1 MAKFKYRMQNIL
13 DIKTKLE
20 TQAQNEYGSA
30 NRKYLEEQAALQELM
45 IRRVEYEKSLK
56 ELVEGMLDI
65 KSINN
70 ARNDVNNIKTLV
82 RRQMMEVHKA
92 EIVLEKARNE
102 LNEKMKERKTHE
114 KLKEHALDEFK
125 ADLQMAETKEYNTLN
140 RRWLKEV
147 QKIQ

>member
-20 TQAQNEYGSA
+20 TQAQNEYGIA

-56 ELVEGMLDI
+56 ELVEGTLDI

-92 EIVLEKARNE
+92 EIVLEKTRNE
-102 LNEKMKERKTHE
+102 LNEKIKERKTHE

-125 ADLQMAETKEYNTLN
+125 ADLQMAETKEIDELVSYTFNG
-140 RRWLKEV
+140 K
-147 QKIQ
+147 

>member
-20 TQAQNEYGSA
+20 TQAQNEYGIA

-45 IRRVEYEKSLK
+45 IRRVGYEKSLK

-92 EIVLEKARNE
+92 EIVLEKTRNE

-114 KLKEHALDEFK
+114 KLKEHALEEFK
-125 ADLQMAETKEYNTLN
+125 ADLQMAETKEIDELVSYTFNG
-140 RRWLKEV
+140 K
-147 QKIQ
+147 

>member
-1 MAKFKYRMQNIL
+1 MQNIL

-20 TQAQNEYGSA
+20 TQAQNEYGIA

-45 IRRVEYEKSLK
+45 IRRVEYEKNLK

-92 EIVLEKARNE
+92 EIVLEKTRNE

-114 KLKEHALDEFK
+114 KLKEHALEEFK
-125 ADLQMAETKEYNTLN
+125 ADLQMAETKEIDELVSYTFNG
-140 RRWLKEV
+140 K
-147 QKIQ
+147 

>member
-20 TQAQNEYGSA
+20 TQAQNEYGIA

-92 EIVLEKARNE
+92 EIALEKTRNE

-125 ADLQMAETKEYNTLN
+125 ADLQMAETKEIDELVSYTFNG
-140 RRWLKEV
+140 K
-147 QKIQ
+147 

>member
-20 TQAQNEYGSA
+20 TQAQNEYGIA

-82 RRQMMEVHKA
+82 RWQMMEVHKA

-125 ADLQMAETKEYNTLN
+125 ADLQMAETKEIDELVSYTFNG
-140 RRWLKEV
+140 K
-147 QKIQ
+147 

>member
-20 TQAQNEYGSA
+20 TQAQNEYGIA

-125 ADLQMAETKEYNTLN
+125 ADLQLAETKEIDELVSYTFNG
-140 RRWLKEV
+140 K
-147 QKIQ
+147 

>member
-20 TQAQNEYGSA
+20 TQAQNEYGIA

-92 EIVLEKARNE
+92 EIVLEKTRNE

-125 ADLQMAETKEYNTLN
+125 ADLQVAETKEIDELVSYTFNG
-140 RRWLKEV
+140 K
-147 QKIQ
+147 

>member
-20 TQAQNEYGSA
+20 TQAQNEYGIA

-45 IRRVEYEKSLK
+45 IRRAEYEKSLK

-125 ADLQMAETKEYNTLN
+125 ADLQMAETKEIDELVSYTFNG
-140 RRWLKEV
+140 K
-147 QKIQ
+147 

>member
-20 TQAQNEYGSA
+20 TQAQNEYGIA

-92 EIVLEKARNE
+92 EIVLEKTRNE

-125 ADLQMAETKEYNTLN
+125 ADLQMAETKEIDELVSYTVNG
-140 RRWLKEV
+140 K
-147 QKIQ
+147 

>member
-20 TQAQNEYGSA
+20 TQAQNEYVIA
-30 NRKYLEEQAALQELM
+30 NRKYLEEQAVLQELM

-92 EIVLEKARNE
+92 EIVLEKTRNE

-125 ADLQMAETKEYNTLN
+125 ADLQMAETKEIDELVSYTFNG
-140 RRWLKEV
+140 K
-147 QKIQ
+147 

>member
-1 MAKFKYRMQNIL
+1 MAKFKYRNQNIL

-20 TQAQNEYGSA
+20 TQAQNEYGIA

-125 ADLQMAETKEYNTLN
+125 ADLQMAETKEIDELVSYTFNG
-140 RRWLKEV
+140 K
-147 QKIQ
+147 

>member
-20 TQAQNEYGSA
+20 TQAQNEYGIA

-45 IRRVEYEKSLK
+45 IRRVEYEKRLK

-92 EIVLEKARNE
+92 EIVLEKTRNE

-125 ADLQMAETKEYNTLN
+125 ADLQLAETKEIDELVSYTFNG
-140 RRWLKEV
+140 K
-147 QKIQ
+147 

>member
-20 TQAQNEYGSA
+20 TQAQNEYVIA
-30 NRKYLEEQAALQELM
+30 NRKYLEEQAVLQELM

-92 EIVLEKARNE
+92 EIVLEKTRNE

-125 ADLQMAETKEYNTLN
+125 ADLQVAETKEIDELVSYTFNG
-140 RRWLKEV
+140 K
-147 QKIQ
+147 

>member
-20 TQAQNEYGSA
+20 TQAQNEYGIA

-45 IRRVEYEKSLK
+45 IRRAEYEKSLK

-92 EIVLEKARNE
+92 EIVLEKTRNE

-125 ADLQMAETKEYNTLN
+125 ADLQMAETKEIDELVSYTFNG
-140 RRWLKEV
+140 K
-147 QKIQ
+147 

>member
-1 MAKFKYRMQNIL
+1 
-13 DIKTKLE
+13 
-20 TQAQNEYGSA
+20 
-30 NRKYLEEQAALQELM
+30 M

-92 EIVLEKARNE
+92 EIVLEKTRNE

-125 ADLQMAETKEYNTLN
+125 ADLQMAETKEIDELVSYTFNG
-140 RRWLKEV
+140 K
-147 QKIQ
+147 

>member
-20 TQAQNEYGSA
+20 TQAQNEYGIA

-92 EIVLEKARNE
+92 EIVLEKTRNE

-125 ADLQMAETKEYNTLN
+125 ADLQIAETKEIDELVSYTFNG
-140 RRWLKEV
+140 K
-147 QKIQ
+147 

>member
-20 TQAQNEYGSA
+20 TQAQNEYGIA

-92 EIVLEKARNE
+92 GIVLEKARNE

-125 ADLQMAETKEYNTLN
+125 ADLQMAETKEIDELVSYTFNG
-140 RRWLKEV
+140 K
-147 QKIQ
+147 

>member
-20 TQAQNEYGSA
+20 TQAQNEYGIA

-92 EIVLEKARNE
+92 EIVLEKTRNE

-125 ADLQMAETKEYNTLN
+125 ADLQMAETKEIDELVSFTYNN
-140 RRWLKEV
+140 
-147 QKIQ
+147 

>member
-20 TQAQNEYGSA
+20 TQAQNEYVIA
-30 NRKYLEEQAALQELM
+30 NRKYLEEQAVLQELM

-70 ARNDVNNIKTLV
+70 ARNDVNSIKTLV

-92 EIVLEKARNE
+92 EIVLEKTRNE

-125 ADLQMAETKEYNTLN
+125 ADLQMAETKEIDELVSYTFNG
-140 RRWLKEV
+140 K
-147 QKIQ
+147 

>member
-20 TQAQNEYGSA
+20 TQAQNEYGIA

-125 ADLQMAETKEYNTLN
+125 ADLQMAETKEIDELVSFTYNN
-140 RRWLKEV
+140 
-147 QKIQ
+147 

>member
-125 ADLQMAETKEYNTLN
+125 ADLQMAETKEIDELVSYTFNG
-140 RRWLKEV
+140 K
-147 QKIQ
+147 

>member
-20 TQAQNEYGSA
+20 TQAQNEYGIA

-125 ADLQMAETKEYNTLN
+125 ADLQMAETKEIDELVSYTFNG
-140 RRWLKEV
+140 K
-147 QKIQ
+147 

>member
-20 TQAQNEYGSA
+20 TQAQNEYGIA

-45 IRRVEYEKSLK
+45 IRRVGYEKSLK

-92 EIVLEKARNE
+92 EIVLEKTRNE

-125 ADLQMAETKEYNTLN
+125 ADLQMAETKEIDELVSYTFNG
-140 RRWLKEV
+140 K
-147 QKIQ
+147 

>member
-20 TQAQNEYGSA
+20 TQAQNEYGIA

-125 ADLQMAETKEYNTLN
+125 ADLQIAETKEIDELVSYTFNG
-140 RRWLKEV
+140 K
-147 QKIQ
+147 

>member
-20 TQAQNEYGSA
+20 TQAQNEYGIA

-45 IRRVEYEKSLK
+45 IRRVEYEKRLK
-56 ELVEGMLDI
+56 ELVEGTLDI

-92 EIVLEKARNE
+92 EIVLEKTRNE

-114 KLKEHALDEFK
+114 KLKEHALDKFK
-125 ADLQMAETKEYNTLN
+125 ADLQVAETKEIDELVSYTFNG
-140 RRWLKEV
+140 K
-147 QKIQ
+147 

>member
-20 TQAQNEYGSA
+20 TQAQNEYGIA

-45 IRRVEYEKSLK
+45 IRRIEYEKSLK

-92 EIVLEKARNE
+92 EIVLEKTRNE

-125 ADLQMAETKEYNTLN
+125 ADLQLAETKEIDELVSYTFNG
-140 RRWLKEV
+140 K
-147 QKIQ
+147 

>member
-20 TQAQNEYGSA
+20 TQAQNEYGIA

-45 IRRVEYEKSLK
+45 IRRVEYEKRLK
-56 ELVEGMLDI
+56 ELVDGTLDI

-70 ARNDVNNIKTLV
+70 ARNDVNSIKTLV

-92 EIVLEKARNE
+92 EIVLEKTRNE
-102 LNEKMKERKTHE
+102 
-114 KLKEHALDEFK
+114 
-125 ADLQMAETKEYNTLN
+125 
-140 RRWLKEV
+140 
-147 QKIQ
+147 

>member
-20 TQAQNEYGSA
+20 TQAQNEYGIA

-56 ELVEGMLDI
+56 ELVEGILDI

-125 ADLQMAETKEYNTLN
+125 ADLQMAETKEIDELVSYTFNG
-140 RRWLKEV
+140 K
-147 QKIQ
+147 

>member
-20 TQAQNEYGSA
+20 TQAQNEYGIA

-92 EIVLEKARNE
+92 EIVLEKTRNE
-102 LNEKMKERKTHE
+102 LNEKMKERKTYE

-125 ADLQMAETKEYNTLN
+125 ADLQMAETKEIDELVSYTFNG
-140 RRWLKEV
+140 K
-147 QKIQ
+147 

>member
-20 TQAQNEYGSA
+20 TQAQNEYGIA

-45 IRRVEYEKSLK
+45 IRRVEYEKNLK

-92 EIVLEKARNE
+92 EIVLEKTRNE

-114 KLKEHALDEFK
+114 KLKEHALEEFK
-125 ADLQMAETKEYNTLN
+125 ADLQMAETKEIDELVSYTFNG
-140 RRWLKEV
+140 K
-147 QKIQ
+147 

>member
-20 TQAQNEYGSA
+20 TQAQNEYGIA

-45 IRRVEYEKSLK
+45 IRRVGYEKSLK

-125 ADLQMAETKEYNTLN
+125 ADLQMAETKEIDELVSYTFNG
-140 RRWLKEV
+140 K
-147 QKIQ
+147 

>member
-20 TQAQNEYGSA
+20 TQAQNEYGIA

-65 KSINN
+65 KYINN

-92 EIVLEKARNE
+92 EIVLEKTRNE

-125 ADLQMAETKEYNTLN
+125 ADLQLAETKEIDELVSYTFNG
-140 RRWLKEV
+140 K
-147 QKIQ
+147 

>member
-1 MAKFKYRMQNIL
+1 MTKFKYRMQNIL

-20 TQAQNEYGSA
+20 TQAQNEYGIA

-125 ADLQMAETKEYNTLN
+125 ADLQMAETKEIDELVSYTFNG
-140 RRWLKEV
+140 K
-147 QKIQ
+147 